1 MYMTAVPG
9 YRCSY
14 SEQAGGH
21 RACPPDEGELPETA
35 AI

>member
-14 SEQAGGH
+14 AEQAGGH